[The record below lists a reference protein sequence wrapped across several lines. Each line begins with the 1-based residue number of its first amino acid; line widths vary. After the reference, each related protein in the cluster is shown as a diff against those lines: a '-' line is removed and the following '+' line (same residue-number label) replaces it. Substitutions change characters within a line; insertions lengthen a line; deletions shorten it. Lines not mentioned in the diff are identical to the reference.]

1 MSTLPAC
8 RSSGGAMDTQ
18 TRSSGPGGKS
28 WVGANR
34 TPPRVT
40 ATSTWSAVP
49 TANNQNTQVTAVA
62 SRSTVASRCSR
73 PRGLG
78 GLRVAADIGRLA
90 YRLSLLSRIVSNEN
104 RYVKDGGTWEAPGGA
119 GEAPPP
125 FGRKKNSGYGRSA
138 GEVAAEEGE
147 D

>member
-34 TPPRVT
+34 TPPRVK
-40 ATSTWSAVP
+40 ATITWSAVP
-49 TANNQNTQVTAVA
+49 TANNQNTQVIAVA
-62 SRSTVASRCSR
+62 SRSSVTSRCSR

-78 GLRVAADIGRLA
+78 GLRVGADIGSLA
-90 YRLSLLSRIVSNEN
+90 YRLSLLSIIVSNDN
-104 RYVKDGGTWEAPGGA
+104 RYVKDEGTSGSGHVGVGA
-119 GEAPPP
+119 RQDGARR
-125 FGRKKNSGYGRSA
+125 GRNQGRRRTTFDWRYDL
-138 GEVAAEEGE
+138 G
-147 D
+147 